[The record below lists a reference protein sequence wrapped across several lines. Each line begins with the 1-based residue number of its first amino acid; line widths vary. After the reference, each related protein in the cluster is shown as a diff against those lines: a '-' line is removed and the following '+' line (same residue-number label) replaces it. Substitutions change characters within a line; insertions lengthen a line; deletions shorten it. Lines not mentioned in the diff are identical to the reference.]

1 VILND
6 CNSLKPTDIV
16 CAKTYLIGYKCNGK
30 KMLTS
35 RIDQMFQGFAIV
47 LESVD
52 IDVSDPTCKIM
63 LSCGEILRIKEE
75 RLKIAECKN
84 ETY

>member
-1 VILND
+1 
-6 CNSLKPTDIV
+6 
-16 CAKTYLIGYKCNGK
+16 
-30 KMLTS
+30 MLTS
-35 RIDQMFQGFAIV
+35 RIDQMFRGFAIV

-75 RLKIAECKN
+75 RLKIAECEN